1 MPDFWELE
9 HTHNR
14 CPPAPLGHLRTGKL
28 MRVLPPLL
36 YTLAIL
42 NLYVKVQQPHTALL
56 HWLTS
61 SGFTLGLQLGLQSP
75 RLRQAFKVLTP
86 QQVLQT
92 LRTQLQARPR
102 PAEPQGG
109 GCGCRAAGESCLRC
123 LVSMHVA
130 NTAWCSTHMT
140 FR

>member
-1 MPDFWELE
+1 
-9 HTHNR
+9 
-14 CPPAPLGHLRTGKL
+14 

-36 YTLAIL
+36 YTLAVL

-92 LRTQLQARPR
+92 LRTQLQARPQ
-102 PAEPQGG
+102 PAELQGE
-109 GCGCRAAGESCLRC
+109 GCGCWAAGESCLRC
-123 LVSMHVA
+123 VVRMHGLSRIACRAVYAVS
-130 NTAWCSTHMT
+130 
-140 FR
+140 RPPP